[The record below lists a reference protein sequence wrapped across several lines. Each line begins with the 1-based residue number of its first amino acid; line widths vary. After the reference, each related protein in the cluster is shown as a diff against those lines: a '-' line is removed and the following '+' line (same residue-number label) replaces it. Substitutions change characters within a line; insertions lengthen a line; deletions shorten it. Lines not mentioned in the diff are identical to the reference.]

1 MAASFP
7 AVAGRSVLATAR
19 TRLSPVLNGTFK
31 NSLTLTVF
39 QEKNAPTSVRL
50 RSHECILPF
59 ARGFSQRRHAGSVSP
74 ASTSSSV
81 QAPTKLDSDPSDTEK
96 TKSSADCVNW
106 TIKMLYD
113 GDCPLCMREVNM
125 LRERNKAY
133 GTIKFV
139 DISADNYLAEEN
151 FGIDFATAMA
161 RIHAILP
168 DGTILQDI
176 AAFQRLYEEV
186 GLGWVYSFTKIKPVA
201 RIADAVYSVWAKY
214 RLPITGRPPLIEI
227 LEARRSKAEAE
238 CKSDRCQLD

>member
-1 MAASFP
+1 MFDVSMAASFP

-176 AAFQRLYEEV
+176 A
-186 GLGWVYSFTKIKPVA
+186 VA